1 MVAQFRAY
9 KCKRAWE
16 PPSNSLSGLMHILC
30 WRLQC
35 AQDDVAPGAAE
46 HLTSHLLEERLRPQN
61 STPTCKPERSVP
73 IRRVQVA
80 QTGHMW
86 DAALLKEEMIPH
98 RAYKLQPIRS
108 CKSFCSTRMPDNAK
122 FCCYS
127 DAVMHKYSTLIPL
140 RRFPF
145 FSFLGINLSFSIQFS
160 G

>member
-1 MVAQFRAY
+1 MVAQFRAC

-35 AQDDVAPGAAE
+35 SGWRRARSCRASDITPSGR
-46 HLTSHLLEERLRPQN
+46 TSRPRN
-61 STPTCKPERSVP
+61 SMPERSVP
-73 IRRVQVA
+73 TRRVQVP
-80 QTGHMW
+80 QIGHMW
-86 DAALLKEEMIPH
+86 DAALLREEMIPH
-98 RAYKLQPIRS
+98 RAYRLQPMRS
-108 CKSFCSTRMPDNAK
+108 CKSFCSTWMPDNAK

-127 DAVMHKYSTLIPL
+127 DAIMHKYSTLIPL

-145 FSFLGINLSFSIQFS
+145 FSFLGINSSFSIQFS